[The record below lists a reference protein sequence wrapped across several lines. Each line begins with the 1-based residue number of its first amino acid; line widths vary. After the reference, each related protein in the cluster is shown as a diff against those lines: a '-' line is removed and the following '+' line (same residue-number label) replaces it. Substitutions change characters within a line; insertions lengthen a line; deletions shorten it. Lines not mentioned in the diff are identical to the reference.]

1 MTPCVVLGRGAD
13 RAAVER
19 WLRAAAG
26 VAGFVGFAIGR
37 SIWWDVLRDIPRE
50 DRDAVTGAIADSYAS
65 YAEMWHDAVATAAR

>member
-1 MTPCVVLGRGAD
+1 MVLGRGAD

-26 VAGFVGFAIGR
+26 VTGFVGFAIGR
-37 SIWWDVLRDIPRE
+37 SIWWGALRDLPWE

-65 YAEMWHDAVATAAR
+65 YAELWHDAAATAAR